1 MRGKS
6 PGSANRDQKWIKAG
20 VLALLVHVVFFIFMT
35 FGLSWKTNPPEG
47 IVVDLWSDLPQ
58 PEQKPTKKVKA
69 QPPKP
74 APSKKIK
81 PVPPKKVKVAPPK
94 KIKVVPPKKVESLPS
109 KADIELKKEK
119 EKKAKLAKEK
129 KEKEKKARLAKEKKE
144 KEKKAKLAKEKKEKE
159 KKAKLAKEKKE
170 REKKARIA
178 KEKKEKERKIRLAKE
193 KKEKE
198 RKIRL
203 AKEKK
208 EKERKIK
215 EQNARVAAETE
226 RFQKEL
232 REEEERRRLQKLAY
246 AKAAAKRNL
255 IDEYKAKI
263 LAKIKSKLVLPPD
276 LPNDPVAEYN
286 ITLLPGG
293 EILSVKLRN
302 SSGFRS
308 FDEAVERAI
317 ILARPLPLPKDKLLF
332 PNFRDLGVKVHY
344 LDD

>member
-1 MRGKS
+1 MRGVKS
-6 PGSANRDQKWIKAG
+6 TGSANRDQKWLKAG

-35 FGLSWKTNPPEG
+35 FGLSWKTHPPAG

-69 QPPKP
+69 LPPKP
-74 APSKKIK
+74 APTKKVK
-81 PVPPKKVKVAPPK
+81 PAPPKKVKPA
-94 KIKVVPPKKVESLPS
+94 PPKKVESLPS

-119 EKKAKLAKEK
+119 EKKQKLAKEKKVKEKKAKLAKEK
-129 KEKEKKARLAKEKKE
+129 KAKEKKARLAKEKK
-144 KEKKAKLAKEKKEKE
+144 AKEKR
-159 KKAKLAKEKKE
+159 A
-170 REKKARIA
+170 
-178 KEKKEKERKIRLAKE
+178 RLAKE
-193 KKEKE
+193 KKAKEK
-198 RKIRL
+198 KARL

-232 REEEERRRLQKLAY
+232 RAEEERRRLQRLAY
-246 AKAAAKRNL
+246 AQAAAKRNL

-276 LPNDPVAEYN
+276 LPNDPIAEYG

-293 EILSVKLRN
+293 EILSVKLRK

-317 ILARPLPLPKDKLLF
+317 ILARPLPLPKDKSLF

>member
-1 MRGKS
+1 MRGVKS
-6 PGSANRDQKWIKAG
+6 TGSANRDQKWLKAG

-35 FGLSWKTNPPEG
+35 FGLSWKTHPPAG

-69 QPPKP
+69 LPPKP
-74 APSKKIK
+74 APTKKVKPAPPKKIE
-81 PVPPKKVKVAPPK
+81 PAPPKKVKPA
-94 KIKVVPPKKVESLPS
+94 PPKKVESLPS

-119 EKKAKLAKEK
+119 EKKQKLAKEK
-129 KEKEKKARLAKEKKE
+129 KV
-144 KEKKAKLAKEKKEKE
+144 KEKKAKLAKEKKAKE
-159 KKAKLAKEKKE
+159 KKA
-170 REKKARIA
+170 
-178 KEKKEKERKIRLAKE
+178 
-193 KKEKE
+193 
-198 RKIRL
+198 RL

-232 REEEERRRLQKLAY
+232 RAEEERRRLQRLAY
-246 AKAAAKRNL
+246 AQAAAKRNL

-276 LPNDPVAEYN
+276 LPNDPIAEYG

-293 EILSVKLRN
+293 EILSVKLRK

-317 ILARPLPLPKDKLLF
+317 ILARPLPLPKDKSLF

>member
-1 MRGKS
+1 MRGVKS
-6 PGSANRDQKWIKAG
+6 TGSANRDQKWLKAG

-35 FGLSWKTNPPEG
+35 FGLSWKTHPPAG

-69 QPPKP
+69 LPPKP
-74 APSKKIK
+74 APTKKVKPAPPKKIE
-81 PVPPKKVKVAPPK
+81 PAPPKKVKPA
-94 KIKVVPPKKVESLPS
+94 PPKKVESLPS

-119 EKKAKLAKEK
+119 EKKQKLAKEK
-129 KEKEKKARLAKEKKE
+129 KV
-144 KEKKAKLAKEKKEKE
+144 KEKKAKLAKEKK
-159 KKAKLAKEKKE
+159 AKLAKEKK
-170 REKKARIA
+170 A
-178 KEKKEKERKIRLAKE
+178 KEKRA
-193 KKEKE
+193 
-198 RKIRL
+198 RL

-232 REEEERRRLQKLAY
+232 RAEEERRRLQRLAY
-246 AKAAAKRNL
+246 AQAAAKRNL

-276 LPNDPVAEYN
+276 LPNDPIAEYG

-293 EILSVKLRN
+293 EILSVKLRK

-317 ILARPLPLPKDKLLF
+317 ILARPLPLPKDKSLF

>member
-129 KEKEKKARLAKEKKE
+129 KEREKKARLAKEKKE
-144 KEKKAKLAKEKKEKE
+144 KE
-159 KKAKLAKEKKE
+159 
-170 REKKARIA
+170 
-178 KEKKEKERKIRLAKE
+178 RKV
-193 KKEKE
+193 
-198 RKIRL
+198 RL

>member
-6 PGSANRDQKWIKAG
+6 PVSANRDQKWIKAG

-94 KIKVVPPKKVESLPS
+94 KVKVVPPKKVESLPS
-109 KADIELKKEK
+109 KADIVLKKEK

-144 KEKKAKLAKEKKEKE
+144 KERKA
-159 KKAKLAKEKKE
+159 
-170 REKKARIA
+170 
-178 KEKKEKERKIRLAKE
+178 
-193 KKEKE
+193 
-198 RKIRL
+198 RL

>member
-6 PGSANRDQKWIKAG
+6 PGSANRDQKWLKAG
-20 VLALLVHVVFFIFMT
+20 ALALLVHIVFFIFMT
-35 FGLSWKTNPPEG
+35 FGLSWKTNPPAG

-69 QPPKP
+69 LPPKP
-74 APSKKIK
+74 VEPPKKVK
-81 PVPPKKVKVAPPK
+81 PVPPKKVKPAPPK
-94 KIKVVPPKKVESLPS
+94 EVKAAPKKVKPLPS

-129 KEKEKKARLAKEKKE
+129 KER
-144 KEKKAKLAKEKKEKE
+144 EKKAKLAKEKKEKE
-159 KKAKLAKEKKE
+159 KKA
-170 REKKARIA
+170 
-178 KEKKEKERKIRLAKE
+178 
-193 KKEKE
+193 
-198 RKIRL
+198 RL

-232 REEEERRRLQKLAY
+232 REEEEKRRLQKLAY
-246 AKAAAKRNL
+246 AQAAAKRNL

-317 ILARPLPLPKDKLLF
+317 ILARPLPLPKVKSLF

>member
-94 KIKVVPPKKVESLPS
+94 KVKVVPPKKVESLPS
-109 KADIELKKEK
+109 KADIVLKREKEKKRKLAKEKKEKEKKAKLAKEKKEK

-144 KEKKAKLAKEKKEKE
+144 KEKKAK
-159 KKAKLAKEKKE
+159 
-170 REKKARIA
+170 
-178 KEKKEKERKIRLAKE
+178 
-193 KKEKE
+193 
-198 RKIRL
+198 L

-332 PNFRDLGVKVHY
+332 SNFRDLGVKVHY

>member
-1 MRGKS
+1 MRGVKS
-6 PGSANRDQKWIKAG
+6 TGSANRDQKWLKAG

-35 FGLSWKTNPPEG
+35 FGLSWKTHPPAG

-69 QPPKP
+69 LPPKP
-74 APSKKIK
+74 APTKKVKPAPPKKIE
-81 PVPPKKVKVAPPK
+81 PAPPKKVKPA
-94 KIKVVPPKKVESLPS
+94 PPKKVESLPS

-119 EKKAKLAKEK
+119 EKKQKLAKEK
-129 KEKEKKARLAKEKKE
+129 KV
-144 KEKKAKLAKEKKEKE
+144 KEKKAKLAKEKKAKLAKE
-159 KKAKLAKEKKE
+159 KKAKLAKEKK
-170 REKKARIA
+170 A
-178 KEKKEKERKIRLAKE
+178 KLAKE
-193 KKEKE
+193 KKAK
-198 RKIRL
+198 L

-208 EKERKIK
+208 AKERKIK

-232 REEEERRRLQKLAY
+232 RAEEERRRLQRLAY
-246 AKAAAKRNL
+246 AQAAAKRNL

-276 LPNDPVAEYN
+276 LPNDPIAEYG

-293 EILSVKLRN
+293 EILSVKLRK

-317 ILARPLPLPKDKLLF
+317 ILARPLPLPKDKSLF

>member
-1 MRGKS
+1 MRGVKS
-6 PGSANRDQKWIKAG
+6 TGSANRDQKWLKAG

-35 FGLSWKTNPPEG
+35 FGLSWKTHPPAG

-69 QPPKP
+69 LPPKP
-74 APSKKIK
+74 APTKKVKPAPPKKIE
-81 PVPPKKVKVAPPK
+81 PAPPKKVKPA
-94 KIKVVPPKKVESLPS
+94 PPKKVESLPS

-119 EKKAKLAKEK
+119 EKKQKLAKEK
-129 KEKEKKARLAKEKKE
+129 KV
-144 KEKKAKLAKEKKEKE
+144 KEKKAKLAKEKKAKLAKE
-159 KKAKLAKEKKE
+159 KKAKLAKEKK
-170 REKKARIA
+170 A
-178 KEKKEKERKIRLAKE
+178 KEKKA
-193 KKEKE
+193 
-198 RKIRL
+198 RL

-232 REEEERRRLQKLAY
+232 RAEEERRRLQRLAY
-246 AKAAAKRNL
+246 AQAAAKRNL

-276 LPNDPVAEYN
+276 LPNDPIAEYG

-293 EILSVKLRN
+293 EILSVKLRK

-317 ILARPLPLPKDKLLF
+317 ILARPLPLPKDKSLF

>member
-1 MRGKS
+1 MRGVKS
-6 PGSANRDQKWIKAG
+6 TGSANRDQKWLKAG

-35 FGLSWKTNPPEG
+35 FGLSWKTHPPAG

-69 QPPKP
+69 LPPKP
-74 APSKKIK
+74 APTKKVKPAPPKKIE
-81 PVPPKKVKVAPPK
+81 PAPPKKVKPAPPK
-94 KIKVVPPKKVESLPS
+94 KIESLPS

-119 EKKAKLAKEK
+119 EKKQKLAKEK
-129 KEKEKKARLAKEKKE
+129 KV
-144 KEKKAKLAKEKKEKE
+144 KEKKAKLAKEKK
-159 KKAKLAKEKKE
+159 AKLAKEKK
-170 REKKARIA
+170 A
-178 KEKKEKERKIRLAKE
+178 KEKKA
-193 KKEKE
+193 
-198 RKIRL
+198 RL

-232 REEEERRRLQKLAY
+232 RAEEERRRLQRLAY
-246 AKAAAKRNL
+246 AQAAAKRNL

-276 LPNDPVAEYN
+276 LPNDPIAEYG

-293 EILSVKLRN
+293 EILSVKLRK

-317 ILARPLPLPKDKLLF
+317 ILARPLPLPKDKSLF

>member
-58 PEQKPTKKVKA
+58 PEQKPTKKIKA

-74 APSKKIK
+74 APSKKVK
-81 PVPPKKVKVAPPK
+81 PVPPKKVKVAPK
-94 KIKVVPPKKVESLPS
+94 VKVVPPKKVESLPS
-109 KADIELKKEK
+109 KADIVLKKEKEKKAKLAKEKKEKEKKAKLAKEKKEK

-144 KEKKAKLAKEKKEKE
+144 KEKKA
-159 KKAKLAKEKKE
+159 
-170 REKKARIA
+170 
-178 KEKKEKERKIRLAKE
+178 
-193 KKEKE
+193 
-198 RKIRL
+198 RL

>member
-1 MRGKS
+1 MRGKL
-6 PGSANRDQKWIKAG
+6 PGSANRNQKWLKAG

-35 FGLSWKTNPPEG
+35 FGLSWKTNPPAG

-69 QPPKP
+69 LPPKP
-74 APSKKIK
+74 VEPPKKVKPAPPKKVK
-81 PVPPKKVKVAPPK
+81 PVPPKKIEP
-94 KIKVVPPKKVESLPS
+94 LPS

-119 EKKAKLAKEK
+119 EKKQKLAKEKKAKEKKAKLAKEK
-129 KEKEKKARLAKEKKE
+129 KAKEKKAKEKKARLAKEKKA
-144 KEKKAKLAKEKKEKE
+144 KEKKA
-159 KKAKLAKEKKE
+159 
-170 REKKARIA
+170 
-178 KEKKEKERKIRLAKE
+178 
-193 KKEKE
+193 
-198 RKIRL
+198 RL

-215 EQNARVAAETE
+215 EQDARVAAETE

-246 AKAAAKRNL
+246 AKAAAKRSL

-276 LPNDPVAEYN
+276 LPNDPVAEYG

-293 EILSVKLRN
+293 EILSVKLRK

-317 ILARPLPLPKDKLLF
+317 ILSRPLPLPKDKLLF

>member
-144 KEKKAKLAKEKKEKE
+144 KEK
-159 KKAKLAKEKKE
+159 
-170 REKKARIA
+170 
-178 KEKKEKERKIRLAKE
+178 
-193 KKEKE
+193 
-198 RKIRL
+198 KIRL

>member
-1 MRGKS
+1 MRGVKS
-6 PGSANRDQKWIKAG
+6 TGSANRDQKWLKAG

-35 FGLSWKTNPPEG
+35 FGLSWKTHPPAG

-69 QPPKP
+69 LPPKP
-74 APSKKIK
+74 APTKKVKPAPPKKIE
-81 PVPPKKVKVAPPK
+81 PAPPKKVKPAPPK
-94 KIKVVPPKKVESLPS
+94 KIKPAPPKKVESLPS

-119 EKKAKLAKEK
+119 EKKQKLAKEKKVKEKKAKLAKEK
-129 KEKEKKARLAKEKKE
+129 KAKLAKEKKAKEKKARLAKEKKA
-144 KEKKAKLAKEKKEKE
+144 KEKKA
-159 KKAKLAKEKKE
+159 
-170 REKKARIA
+170 
-178 KEKKEKERKIRLAKE
+178 
-193 KKEKE
+193 
-198 RKIRL
+198 RL

-232 REEEERRRLQKLAY
+232 RAEEERRRLQRLAY
-246 AKAAAKRNL
+246 AQAAAKRNL

-276 LPNDPVAEYN
+276 LPNDPIAEYG

-293 EILSVKLRN
+293 EILSVKLRK

-317 ILARPLPLPKDKLLF
+317 ILARPLPLPKDKSLF

>member
-1 MRGKS
+1 MRGVKS
-6 PGSANRDQKWIKAG
+6 TGSANRDQKWLKAG

-35 FGLSWKTNPPEG
+35 FGLSWKTHPPAG

-69 QPPKP
+69 LPPKP
-74 APSKKIK
+74 APTKKVKPAPPKKIE
-81 PVPPKKVKVAPPK
+81 PAPPKKVKPA
-94 KIKVVPPKKVESLPS
+94 PPKKVESLPS

-119 EKKAKLAKEK
+119 EKKQKLAKEK
-129 KEKEKKARLAKEKKE
+129 KV
-144 KEKKAKLAKEKKEKE
+144 KEKKAKLAKEKK
-159 KKAKLAKEKKE
+159 AKEK
-170 REKKARIA
+170 RA
-178 KEKKEKERKIRLAKE
+178 RLAKE
-193 KKEKE
+193 KKA
-198 RKIRL
+198 RL

-232 REEEERRRLQKLAY
+232 RAEEERRRLQRLAY
-246 AKAAAKRNL
+246 AQAAAKRNL

-276 LPNDPVAEYN
+276 LPNDPIAEYG

-293 EILSVKLRN
+293 EILSVKLRK

-317 ILARPLPLPKDKLLF
+317 ILARPLPLPKDKSLF

>member
-1 MRGKS
+1 MRGKL
-6 PGSANRDQKWIKAG
+6 PGSANRNQKWLKAG

-74 APSKKIK
+74 APSKKVK

-94 KIKVVPPKKVESLPS
+94 KVKVVPPKKVESLPS
-109 KADIELKKEK
+109 KADIVLKKEK

-129 KEKEKKARLAKEKKE
+129 KAKLVKEKKE
-144 KEKKAKLAKEKKEKE
+144 KEKKA
-159 KKAKLAKEKKE
+159 
-170 REKKARIA
+170 
-178 KEKKEKERKIRLAKE
+178 
-193 KKEKE
+193 
-198 RKIRL
+198 RL

>member
-74 APSKKIK
+74 APSKKVK
-81 PVPPKKVKVAPPK
+81 PVPPKKVKVVPPK
-94 KIKVVPPKKVESLPS
+94 KVKVVPPKKVESLPS
-109 KADIELKKEK
+109 KADIVLKKEK

-144 KEKKAKLAKEKKEKE
+144 KEKKA
-159 KKAKLAKEKKE
+159 
-170 REKKARIA
+170 
-178 KEKKEKERKIRLAKE
+178 
-193 KKEKE
+193 
-198 RKIRL
+198 RL

>member
-1 MRGKS
+1 MRGKL
-6 PGSANRDQKWIKAG
+6 PGSANRNQKWLKAG

-35 FGLSWKTNPPEG
+35 FGLSWKTNPPAG

-69 QPPKP
+69 LPPKP
-74 APSKKIK
+74 VEPPKKVKPAPPKKVE
-81 PVPPKKVKVAPPK
+81 PVPPKKVKPVPPK
-94 KIKVVPPKKVESLPS
+94 KIEPLPS

-119 EKKAKLAKEK
+119 EKKQKLAKEKKAKEKKAKLAKEK
-129 KEKEKKARLAKEKKE
+129 KAKEKKARLAKEKKA
-144 KEKKAKLAKEKKEKE
+144 KEKKA
-159 KKAKLAKEKKE
+159 
-170 REKKARIA
+170 
-178 KEKKEKERKIRLAKE
+178 
-193 KKEKE
+193 
-198 RKIRL
+198 RL

-215 EQNARVAAETE
+215 EQDARVAAETE

-246 AKAAAKRNL
+246 AKAAAKRSL

-276 LPNDPVAEYN
+276 LPNDPVAEYG

-293 EILSVKLRN
+293 EILSVKLRK

-317 ILARPLPLPKDKLLF
+317 ILSRPLPLPKDKLLF

>member
-58 PEQKPTKKVKA
+58 PEQKPTKKIKA

-94 KIKVVPPKKVESLPS
+94 KVKVVPPKKVESLPS
-109 KADIELKKEK
+109 KADIVLKKEK

-129 KEKEKKARLAKEKKE
+129 KEKERKARLAKEKKE
-144 KEKKAKLAKEKKEKE
+144 KEKKA
-159 KKAKLAKEKKE
+159 
-170 REKKARIA
+170 
-178 KEKKEKERKIRLAKE
+178 
-193 KKEKE
+193 
-198 RKIRL
+198 RL

>member
-1 MRGKS
+1 MRGVKS
-6 PGSANRDQKWIKAG
+6 TGSANRDQKWLKAG

-35 FGLSWKTNPPEG
+35 FGLSWKTHPPAG

-69 QPPKP
+69 LPPKP
-74 APSKKIK
+74 APPKKVK
-81 PVPPKKVKVAPPK
+81 PAPPKKVKPAPPK
-94 KIKVVPPKKVESLPS
+94 KIKPAPPKKVESLPS

-119 EKKAKLAKEK
+119 EKKQKLAKEKKVKEKKAKLAKEK
-129 KEKEKKARLAKEKKE
+129 KAKEKKARLAKEKK
-144 KEKKAKLAKEKKEKE
+144 AKEKR
-159 KKAKLAKEKKE
+159 A
-170 REKKARIA
+170 
-178 KEKKEKERKIRLAKE
+178 RLAKE
-193 KKEKE
+193 KKAKEK
-198 RKIRL
+198 KARL

-232 REEEERRRLQKLAY
+232 RAEEERRRLQRLAY
-246 AKAAAKRNL
+246 AQAAAKRNL

-276 LPNDPVAEYN
+276 LPNDPIAEYG

-293 EILSVKLRN
+293 EILSVKLRK

-317 ILARPLPLPKDKLLF
+317 ILARPLPLPKDKSLF

>member
-58 PEQKPTKKVKA
+58 PEQKPTKKIKA

-94 KIKVVPPKKVESLPS
+94 KVKVAPPKKVESLPS
-109 KADIELKKEK
+109 KAEIELKKEK
-119 EKKAKLAKEK
+119 EKKEKERKVRLAKEK

-144 KEKKAKLAKEKKEKE
+144 KERKA
-159 KKAKLAKEKKE
+159 
-170 REKKARIA
+170 
-178 KEKKEKERKIRLAKE
+178 RLAKE

-198 RKIRL
+198 RKARLAKEKKEKERKVRL

-317 ILARPLPLPKDKLLF
+317 ILARPLPLPRDKLLF

>member
-1 MRGKS
+1 MRGKL
-6 PGSANRDQKWIKAG
+6 PGSANRNQKWLKAG

-35 FGLSWKTNPPEG
+35 FGLSWKTNPPAG
-47 IVVDLWSDLPQ
+47 VVVDLWSDLPQ

-69 QPPKP
+69 LPPKP
-74 APSKKIK
+74 VEPPKKIKPAPPKKVEPVPPKKIK
-81 PVPPKKVKVAPPK
+81 PV
-94 KIKVVPPKKVESLPS
+94 PS

-119 EKKAKLAKEK
+119 EKKQ
-129 KEKEKKARLAKEKKE
+129 
-144 KEKKAKLAKEKKEKE
+144 KLAKEKKEKE
-159 KKAKLAKEKKE
+159 KKAKLAKEKK
-170 REKKARIA
+170 A
-178 KEKKEKERKIRLAKE
+178 KLAKE

-198 RKIRL
+198 RKARLAKEKKAKEKKVRL

-246 AKAAAKRNL
+246 AQAAAKRNL

-286 ITLLPGG
+286 ITLLPDG
-293 EILSVKLRN
+293 EILSVKLRK

>member
-6 PGSANRDQKWIKAG
+6 PVSANRDQKWIKAG

-58 PEQKPTKKVKA
+58 PEQKPTKKIKA

-81 PVPPKKVKVAPPK
+81 SVPPKKV
-94 KIKVVPPKKVESLPS
+94 KVVPPKKVESLPS
-109 KADIELKKEK
+109 KADIVLKKEKEKEKEK
-119 EKKAKLAKEK
+119 EKKAK
-129 KEKEKKARLAKEKKE
+129 LAKEKKE

-170 REKKARIA
+170 KEKKA
-178 KEKKEKERKIRLAKE
+178 KLAKE

-198 RKIRL
+198 KKAKLAKEKKEKEKKAKLAKEKKEKEKKAKL

>member
-6 PGSANRDQKWIKAG
+6 PGSANRDQKWLKAG
-20 VLALLVHVVFFIFMT
+20 ALALLVHIVFFIFMT
-35 FGLSWKTNPPEG
+35 FGLSWKTNPPAG

-69 QPPKP
+69 LPPKP
-74 APSKKIK
+74 VEPPKKVK
-81 PVPPKKVKVAPPK
+81 PVPPKKVKSAPPK
-94 KIKVVPPKKVESLPS
+94 EVKAAPKKVKPLPS

-129 KEKEKKARLAKEKKE
+129 KER
-144 KEKKAKLAKEKKEKE
+144 EKKAKLAKEKKEKE
-159 KKAKLAKEKKE
+159 RKA
-170 REKKARIA
+170 
-178 KEKKEKERKIRLAKE
+178 
-193 KKEKE
+193 
-198 RKIRL
+198 RL

-246 AKAAAKRNL
+246 AQAAAKRNL

>member
-1 MRGKS
+1 MRGVKS
-6 PGSANRDQKWIKAG
+6 TGSANRDQKWLKAG

-35 FGLSWKTNPPEG
+35 FGLSWKTHPPAG

-69 QPPKP
+69 LPPKP
-74 APSKKIK
+74 APTKKVKPAPPKKIE
-81 PVPPKKVKVAPPK
+81 PAPPKKVKPA
-94 KIKVVPPKKVESLPS
+94 PPKKVESLPS

-119 EKKAKLAKEK
+119 EKKQKLAKEK
-129 KEKEKKARLAKEKKE
+129 KVKEKKARLAKEKK
-144 KEKKAKLAKEKKEKE
+144 AKLAKEKKAKE
-159 KKAKLAKEKKE
+159 KKA
-170 REKKARIA
+170 
-178 KEKKEKERKIRLAKE
+178 RLAKE
-193 KKEKE
+193 KK
-198 RKIRL
+198 
-203 AKEKK
+203 A
-208 EKERKIK
+208 KERKIK

-232 REEEERRRLQKLAY
+232 RAEEERRRLQRLAY
-246 AKAAAKRNL
+246 AQAAAKRNL

-276 LPNDPVAEYN
+276 LPNDPIAEYG

-293 EILSVKLRN
+293 EILSVKLRK

-317 ILARPLPLPKDKLLF
+317 ILARPLPLPKDKSLF

>member
-58 PEQKPTKKVKA
+58 PEQKPTKKIKA

-74 APSKKIK
+74 APSKKVK

-94 KIKVVPPKKVESLPS
+94 KVKVVPPKKVESLPS
-109 KADIELKKEK
+109 KADIVL
-119 EKKAKLAKEK
+119 
-129 KEKEKKARLAKEKKE
+129 KKE

-170 REKKARIA
+170 KEKKA
-178 KEKKEKERKIRLAKE
+178 
-193 KKEKE
+193 
-198 RKIRL
+198 RL